1 MNIEDTKL
9 PKKLKAALIEQGI
22 EDLETLCRFDLD
34 AIGELEG
41 VGAVALV
48 QLAKLRDTYRGN
60 AVTETKSGSVP
71 DAGETTKKYMTEE
84 PPEELRTPDGKKFEV
99 SLKFRHAEWVEEM
112 ARLTNATTA
121 QIIEQCVRQV
131 FSKDATKA
139 GKVIESGTVLQH
151 DNPYKQ

>member
-1 MNIEDTKL
+1 MKIEETKL
-9 PKKLKAALIEQGI
+9 TPKLKAALIEQGI

-60 AVTETKSGSVP
+60 GVSATKAGSVP
-71 DAGETTKKYMTEE
+71 EAGETPKKYMTEE
-84 PPEELRTPDGKKFEV
+84 PPEALRTPDGKKFEV
-99 SLKFRHAEWVEEM
+99 SLKFRHAEWVEAM
-112 ARLTNATTA
+112 AKMTNATTA

-131 FSKDATKA
+131 FSKDTTKA
-139 GKVIESGTVLQH
+139 GKVTESGTMLQH
-151 DNPYKQ
+151 DNPYK